1 MVDYGESY
9 KLELRVKTDKQE
21 DKVIVSVRLRLL
33 RDDYKQD
40 SIIQL
45 LHKETCLSILFDNEV
60 VEKKYVDLD
69 FKTYNQV
76 MIEYKYESH
85 NEDVISTIIK
95 GKLEVNDPSEYLTDT
110 EIESYLV
117 IPSLK
122 PEPLFIDLT
131 GERADS
137 CIHYYIAYNIEP
149 DYIQYKTNNQDW
161 TLLDGT
167 NFDLPQVLGNQY
179 IQVRGKK
186 DDYFSYSNTI
196 KVVDGI
202 IL

>member
-161 TLLDGT
+161 TLLDST
-167 NFDLPQVLGNQY
+167 NFDLPQVSGNQY

>member
-9 KLELRVKTDKQE
+9 KLELRVKTDKRE
-21 DKVIVSVRLRLL
+21 DKVVVSVRLRLL

-137 CIHYYIAYNIEP
+137 YIHYYIAYNIEP

-161 TLLDGT
+161 TLLDST